1 MHGRDR
7 DLLVDTGLG
16 HFSLRDHVA
25 LVSERPLV
33 CVASHT
39 HFDHIGCHHELGER
53 CVHFADAAILADPRN
68 EWTLANRYAT
78 DEMFDRFPE
87 GWSAERYR
95 IWLAP
100 AQRPLADRDV
110 VVLGDLSFQ
119 VYTPGHPP
127 AAIGLFEQATGSI
140 LSGDIV
146 YDGPLI
152 DDAYHSD
159 PDAYVA
165 ALETLRRLPISIVHG

>member
-1 MHGRDR
+1 MCTAAIATCSSTLASAISACATMWRWSASAPS
-7 DLLVDTGLG
+7 
-16 HFSLRDHVA
+16 F
-25 LVSERPLV
+25 
-33 CVASHT
+33 VASPT

-53 CVHFADAAILADPRN
+53 CVRFADAAILADPRN
-68 EWTLANRYAT
+68 EWTLADRYAT

-119 VYTPGHPP
+119 V
-127 AAIGLFEQATGSI
+127 
-140 LSGDIV
+140 
-146 YDGPLI
+146 
-152 DDAYHSD
+152 
-159 PDAYVA
+159 
-165 ALETLRRLPISIVHG
+165 

>member
-1 MHGRDR
+1 VHGRDR

-68 EWTLANRYAT
+68 EWTLADRYAT

-119 VYTPGHPP
+119 VYTRGHPP

>member
-1 MHGRDR
+1 VHGRDR

-16 HFSLRDHVA
+16 HFSLPDHVA

-39 HFDHIGCHHELGER
+39 HFDHIGCHHELNER

-87 GWSAERYR
+87 GWVTRALPDLVGAR
-95 IWLAP
+95 P
-100 AQRPLADRDV
+100 ASLADRDV

-127 AAIGLFEQATGSI
+127 AAIGLFEQAR
-140 LSGDIV
+140 
-146 YDGPLI
+146 
-152 DDAYHSD
+152 
-159 PDAYVA
+159 VA
-165 ALETLRRLPISIVHG
+165 SSPAMSFMTAR